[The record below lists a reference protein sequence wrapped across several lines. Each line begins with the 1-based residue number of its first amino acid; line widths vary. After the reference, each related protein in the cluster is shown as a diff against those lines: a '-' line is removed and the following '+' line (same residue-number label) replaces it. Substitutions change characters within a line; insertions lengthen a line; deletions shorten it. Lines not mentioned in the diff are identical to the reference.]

1 MYFSESDNLGFYF
14 ATISGKFKISYK
26 GSHHHKS
33 FFKLKSNIISEL
45 LKYSVIIDLHIDI
58 AIFVNLFF
66 FSVLVINL

>member
-1 MYFSESDNLGFYF
+1 MESDTLGFYF

-26 GSHHHKS
+26 GSLGHHKL
-33 FFKLKSNIISEL
+33 FFKLKSNIISEF

-66 FSVLVINL
+66 SVFVINL